1 LAVSSTLNR
10 QIAIL
15 EAPSN
20 LGLRPPAPGREP
32 GVSKLAAAL
41 RAHGILAR
49 LGAVDAGRVPAPAYD
64 PAADPAT
71 RFRNGP
77 ALRAYAIKLAAQTG
91 AVLEHGY
98 FPLVLGGDCSILLGN
113 MPALKR
119 RGRYGL
125 VFLDGHLD
133 FAYHRTSPVL
143 AAAGLDLALVTGHGP
158 DQLTNIG
165 AGKPYVREEDVAIL
179 GYRDEEYPPEYD
191 LQPFLD
197 SRMRRYDLD
206 QVRRLGVRA
215 ATERALAAIIRNG
228 IEGFWI
234 HLDVDVLDPLIM
246 PAVDSPEPPGGLTY
260 PELIELLG
268 ILLRSPY
275 AAGMEIT
282 VFDPELDPDGHLAEE
297 LTAAIVRALG
307 KDTAPLSG

>member
-1 LAVSSTLNR
+1 LAITNTVHR
-10 QIAIL
+10 QIAVL
-15 EAPSN
+15 DAPSN

-41 RAHGILAR
+41 RACGIRER
-49 LGAVDAGRVPAPAYD
+49 LGAVDARRVPAPAYD
-64 PAADPAT
+64 PAPDPAT

-77 ALRAYAIKLAAQTG
+77 GLRAYAIQLAAQTG
-91 AVLEHGY
+91 TVLGQGY

-113 MPALKR
+113 MLALHS

-125 VFLDGHLD
+125 VFLDGHID
-133 FAYHRTSPVL
+133 FAYHRTSPAL

-158 DQLTNIG
+158 DRLTNIEDR
-165 AGKPYVREEDVAIL
+165 KPYVREEDVAML
-179 GYRDEEYPPEYD
+179 AYREEEYSPEYD
-191 LQPFLD
+191 LQPFLN
-197 SRMRRYDLD
+197 SRMHRSDLD

-215 ATERALAAIIRNG
+215 ATEQALAAIRRSG
-228 IEGFWI
+228 GDGFWI

-268 ILLRSPY
+268 ILLRSPR
-275 AAGMEIT
+275 AEGMEIT

-297 LTAAIVRALG
+297 LTAAIVHAFRA
-307 KDTAPLSG
+307 DTHQQS